1 MRKKW
6 SEEDIKKLKEYVN
19 RGITNK
25 DIAIKLGRTEGS
37 VYSKLNSL
45 GITRPKSDYI
55 YSIGDVVNGVE
66 IKELTVLGK
75 ESRKGYVVQSLTYKD
90 TEPYTMYEKS
100 LKSGAKDS
108 YLSNQKVHVTN
119 SLWSENRL
127 RPYIINVEEAKKLGR
142 YSKKTIKTICPD
154 CEVVQDY
161 IVGNLVRRGFTCKVC
176 TKSIS
181 YPELFMIAYLE
192 VKGIN
197 YKYQKVFKELPN
209 RRFDFYL
216 PEENIIIETHGIQ
229 HYDTSSR
236 WYNDSIS
243 QDKDKRIFCKNKGYT
258 LVEVDCRKSNFK
270 FIVEKI
276 NSNYLLD
283 SISEEEE
290 LKIQSLIE
298 RNKKYPIQD
307 ILSLYNR
314 KYRIKDISRKYN
326 VCDKTISN
334 ILNNKGVNIRK
345 HGKRKVRCITTREVF
360 ESVTEAENKYSIV
373 KGNISK
379 VCRGKR
385 QTAGVYKEE
394 PLTWEYVDY

>member
-6 SEEDIKKLKEYVN
+6 TEEDIKKLKEYIN
-19 RGITNK
+19 KGITNK

-75 ESRKGYVVQSLTYKD
+75 ENRKGYIVQSLTYKD

-119 SLWSENRL
+119 SLWSESRL
-127 RPYIINVEEAKKLGR
+127 RPYIINVEEAMKIGR

-161 IVGNLVRRGFTCKVC
+161 IVGNLVRRDFTCKVC

-192 VKGIN
+192 VKGVN

-394 PLTWEYVDY
+394 PLTWEYVD